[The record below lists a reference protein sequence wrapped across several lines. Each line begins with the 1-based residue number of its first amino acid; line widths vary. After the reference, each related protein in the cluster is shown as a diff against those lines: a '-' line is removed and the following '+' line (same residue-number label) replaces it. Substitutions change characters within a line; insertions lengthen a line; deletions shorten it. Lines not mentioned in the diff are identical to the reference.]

1 MDGSNVSEQW
11 GENNL
16 QLDGC
21 NYVEWADDMNRRGK
35 EYANGKFAHG
45 APFVPDVPKSRRE
58 MWQSKVRTKEDRLDW
73 TKPKDIFVTQYRI
86 VDDPDPWMVLSDM
99 Y

>member
-1 MDGSNVSEQW
+1 M
-11 GENNL
+11 
-16 QLDGC
+16 
-21 NYVEWADDMNRRGK
+21 EWADDMNRRGK